1 MPKEK
6 PPKLRRERTGMM
18 KREKTMG
25 LTRQKTTINDKS
37 LKGKKVMTKSLIQE
51 GVTSSSIKSGV
62 NAILMGSLT
71 VDLPPTAKIV
81 RIFTSSTFK
90 GGFISDKLGCAIPA
104 YLPGG
109 FYLLKKTV
117 PTCIWVYPRKYVQEP
132 YLLSLILFLL
142 NYTSLKNQN
151 KFSDFQMVPTKKT
164 KVLFNNQVI
173 FIFVTTDSLYSTDML
188 V

>member
-51 GVTSSSIKSGV
+51 GVTSSSIKAGV

-90 GGFISDKLGCAIPA
+90 GGFISDKLHVGCAIPA
-104 YLPGG
+104 YLLGG
-109 FYLLKKTV
+109 FYLLKTV
-117 PTCIWVYPRKYVQEP
+117 STCICLYPRKYVHEP

-142 NYTSLKNQN
+142 NYISLKIT
-151 KFSDFQMVPTKKT
+151 DFQMVPTKKT
-164 KVLFNNQVI
+164 KVLFNDQVI
-173 FIFVTTDSLYSTDML
+173 FIFVTTDSLYSTNVL